1 MKKINFK
8 LKKNKEIIINEK
20 NINCIINNSKLS
32 FILDGIKY
40 TYDNKIFTRE
50 TKEEIIELDFNK
62 ELCKITLKAYNN
74 SINLK
79 INVIHIINNDKTLNT
94 IINILKNK
102 NVPISFFIDSTYL
115 YNNIDIIN
123 KLNNYEIYH
132 YFGRRYVR

>member
-20 NINCIINNSKLS
+20 NINCIINNNKLS

-62 ELCKITLKAYNN
+62 ELCKITLKEYNN

-79 INVIHIINNDKTLNT
+79 INVINIINNDKITEVTYKIETEDNINN
-94 IINILKNK
+94 IINI
-102 NVPISFFIDSTYL
+102 
-115 YNNIDIIN
+115 
-123 KLNNYEIYH
+123 E
-132 YFGRRYVR
+132 YV